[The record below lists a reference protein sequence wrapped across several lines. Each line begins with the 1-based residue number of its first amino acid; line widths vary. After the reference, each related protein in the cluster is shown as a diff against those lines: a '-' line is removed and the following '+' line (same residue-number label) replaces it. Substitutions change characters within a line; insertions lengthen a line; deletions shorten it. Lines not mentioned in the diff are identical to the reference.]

1 MSPEIINNNGN
12 LTEKS
17 DIYSLGMVL
26 LEMITVEIPY
36 SDISDSKEII
46 KKVIYLN
53 NFVWKIT
60 KGILPSSLDK
70 IDDPQIKEF
79 ILKFLK
85 KDPKDRLSIREI
97 LEDE

>member
-53 NFVWKIT
+53 NFV
-60 KGILPSSLDK
+60 
-70 IDDPQIKEF
+70 
-79 ILKFLK
+79 
-85 KDPKDRLSIREI
+85 
-97 LEDE
+97 